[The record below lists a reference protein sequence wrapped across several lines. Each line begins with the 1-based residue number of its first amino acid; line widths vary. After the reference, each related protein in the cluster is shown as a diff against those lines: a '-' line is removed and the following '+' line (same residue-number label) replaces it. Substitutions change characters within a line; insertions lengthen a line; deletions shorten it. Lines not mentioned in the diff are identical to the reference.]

1 MKAILMKCACIL
13 LAFSAL
19 ICCALFA
26 GCSSPSEAVITPVET
41 TAPQTMP
48 VAVTTSQPVP
58 TATLDLVVTLPPEQF
73 VDLQLTK
80 DRTDSTIHLLY
91 NGGKGEVFV
100 QAIHMVATLS
110 DGTVIDRTM
119 DAGQKPRRGDEIIIV
134 GTRGTDRCEVYVTSG
149 GKVYKVI
156 DEQITSMK

>member
-1 MKAILMKCACIL
+1 
-13 LAFSAL
+13 
-19 ICCALFA
+19 
-26 GCSSPSEAVITPVET
+26 
-41 TAPQTMP
+41 MP